1 MTISNPTNSPNSTW
15 TGMVPFEDTALA
27 VTDTGGP
34 GVPVVYLNGSYGS
47 QRHWRRIIAELG
59 PGWRHLTYDER
70 ARGRSKRSADYSFEA
85 TIRDLDAVLAA
96 RRVNRPVVL
105 AGWSYGAAIALHWG
119 TRHPDRI
126 AGAVSVDGAYPYDTF
141 GKGDVSE
148 EHIRRLFRRLGW
160 ALPLAHLVGNA
171 AGMSADQHAEI
182 NIEIIK
188 ILGAGD
194 PVLDRVTFPFLFVV
208 GTGGH
213 FGATDQVM
221 ERLRASL
228 DPVLARN
235 PNLQVSA
242 RVQSNHET
250 IMRKDFRAIADAV
263 RKVTAI
269 YQRGVS

>member
-1 MTISNPTNSPNSTW
+1 MNTTTTTASWS
-15 TGMVPFEDTALA
+15 GMVPFEDTALA
-27 VTDTGGP
+27 VTDTGGS

-59 PGWRHLTYDER
+59 PRWRHITYDER
-70 ARGRSKRSADYSFEA
+70 ARGGSKRSADYSFEA
-85 TIRDLDAVLAA
+85 TIRDLDAVLEA
-96 RRVNRPVVL
+96 RQVNRPVVL
-105 AGWSYGAAIALHWG
+105 VGWSYGAVIALHWG
-119 TRHPDRI
+119 TKNPARI
-126 AGAVSVDGAYPYDTF
+126 AGAVSVDGAYPYDSF
-141 GKGDVSE
+141 GKGDVTE
-148 EHIRRLFRRLGW
+148 DEIRRLFRRLRW

-171 AGMSADQHAEI
+171 ARMSADQHAEI

-188 ILGAGD
+188 IIGTGE

-213 FGATDQVM
+213 LGAKDEVM
-221 ERLRASL
+221 GPLRASL
-228 DPVLARN
+228 DPLLARN
-235 PNLQVSA
+235 PHLQVSA

-269 YQRGVS
+269 HQHPVG